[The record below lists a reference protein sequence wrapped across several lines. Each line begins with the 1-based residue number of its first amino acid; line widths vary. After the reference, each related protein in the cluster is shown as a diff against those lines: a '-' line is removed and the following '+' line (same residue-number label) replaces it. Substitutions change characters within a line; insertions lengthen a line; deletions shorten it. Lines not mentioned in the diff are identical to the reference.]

1 MNTFERLYAGELD
14 GLVAALYGNSRLE
27 EKKNRIYKAAEQFK
41 ALYGAEEELRLFS
54 APGRTEIGGN
64 HTDHNHGCVLAGS
77 VDLDVIAVVAFHDNG
92 VVRIKS
98 EGYDMDTVNLNELD
112 IHPEENN
119 KAIALIRG
127 ILARFQQLGYQI

>member
-1 MNTFERLYAGELD
+1 MNTFERLHAGELD

-41 ALYGAEEELRLFS
+41 VLYGAEEELRLFS

-98 EGYDMDTVNLNELD
+98 EGYDMDTVNLND
-112 IHPEENN
+112 WIS
-119 KAIALIRG
+119 IRKKTT
-127 ILARFQQLGYQI
+127 RQSP